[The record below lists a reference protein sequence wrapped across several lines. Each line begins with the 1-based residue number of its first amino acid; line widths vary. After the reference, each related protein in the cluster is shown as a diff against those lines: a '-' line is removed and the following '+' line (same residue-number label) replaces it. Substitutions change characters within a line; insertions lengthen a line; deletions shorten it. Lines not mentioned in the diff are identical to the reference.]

1 MTGFFLPP
9 RSEGQRT
16 GQAGTAPDGVI
27 GRQGSP
33 LPCPGADGMSR
44 VGGRRGR
51 ENGAGGRTARGASRE
66 MHCTDRAT
74 RTKAGAACRE
84 CEASCWRQEGNPRP
98 PAGGVRPLVGSDN
111 KDRPAGGRHV
121 PQATGRQTEK
131 PGAPTDGSA
140 EAPGMLR
147 AIVRALIH
155 RPDGRPAFADGG
167 ALFPARRAALDV
179 PHGTFSAF
187 PPFCGE
193 GRSVAGVRRRR
204 GALPPPGGQPW
215 MFHVEHP
222 LFSSPLRG
230 GPVSGRRRARGGRS
244 PPGRRGRWGC
254 VPCTPRS
261 PPPRCGWRGRA
272 PPRPPSGAPPG

>member
-1 MTGFFLPP
+1 
-9 RSEGQRT
+9 
-16 GQAGTAPDGVI
+16 
-27 GRQGSP
+27 
-33 LPCPGADGMSR
+33 
-44 VGGRRGR
+44 
-51 ENGAGGRTARGASRE
+51 

-84 CEASCWRQEGNPRP
+84 YEASCWRQGENPRT
-98 PAGGVRPLVGSDN
+98 PAGGVRPLVGSGN

-147 AIVRALIH
+147 AIVKGNRKGIDTSPGRA
-155 RPDGRPAFADGG
+155 
-167 ALFPARRAALDV
+167 
-179 PHGTFSAF
+179 
-187 PPFCGE
+187 
-193 GRSVAGVRRRR
+193 AGVRRRR
-204 GALPPPGGQPW
+204 GALPRPVGGPGCSTWNILCLSSLLRGGPVSGRRSPTARRSSPPGGQPW

-272 PPRPPSGAPPG
+272 RPRPPSGAPPG